1 MDNTQLM
8 QQNFCINML
17 EKICNLSAV
26 LDIGNY
32 QLTLQ
37 ELAKFCI
44 YKLDHNRIRSHT
56 DLQFSIK
63 EKFNFDFDIHI
74 IESIIIALEKEGSLV
89 KINSYLCLSQ
99 DAIKEIRCKLEK
111 LEDTEQKTKQAW
123 FLELENNFPQLNKGR
138 IQL

>member
-74 IESIIIALEKEGSLV
+74 IESRFQVQSATPSPWVLASSK
-89 KINSYLCLSQ
+89 
-99 DAIKEIRCKLEK
+99 
-111 LEDTEQKTKQAW
+111 KTS
-123 FLELENNFPQLNKGR
+123 
-138 IQL
+138 